1 MRVELVYYSLPNFA
15 HGSARIYNFPM
26 TARKGRSIDLYDVL
40 GVSVAATLGEIKAA
54 YWRRAKNVH
63 PDSGGSPNEF
73 LEVNL
78 AYTVLS
84 DPERRAHYDRTG
96 EVRESEPDNTEQ
108 GALGLIGI
116 MLDAVLSSET
126 DPIQCDLVAVMKAQF
141 LSEIGKMDRKLK
153 ITRRSIDRA
162 ERMRGRF
169 RRNKPGENKIER
181 VLEWEI
187 DVLKRSARTTEAAL
201 KQRQRAIEL
210 LADYDF
216 AQDIFGKGFRVRRG
230 IASPSGPSE

>member
-1 MRVELVYYSLPNFA
+1 MAGLGLEALLCHHASPTSATSVGRVSEPRMVSFA
-15 HGSARIYNFPM
+15 C
-26 TARKGRSIDLYDVL
+26 RS
-40 GVSVAATLGEIKAA
+40 
-54 YWRRAKNVH
+54 
-63 PDSGGSPNEF
+63 
-73 LEVNL
+73 
-78 AYTVLS
+78 
-84 DPERRAHYDRTG
+84 PERRAHYDRTG

-116 MLDAVLSSET
+116 MLDAVLSSDT
-126 DPIQCDLVAVMKAQF
+126 DPIECDLVAVTKAQF

-169 RRNKPGENKIER
+169 RRNKPGENKVER

-187 DVLKRSARTTEAAL
+187 DVLKRSAQTSEAAL

-216 AQDIFGKGFRVRRG
+216 AQDIYGKGFRVRVTRN
-230 IASPSGPSE
+230 